1 MSDRGPHFL
10 IIYVTFRSTRTSLAS
25 TVFLLLV
32 RKLPFEKKVRENKF
46 VKKVLGEKNV
56 YLSSE

>member
-1 MSDRGPHFL
+1 MSDRGPYFL

-25 TVFLLLV
+25 TIFLLLV